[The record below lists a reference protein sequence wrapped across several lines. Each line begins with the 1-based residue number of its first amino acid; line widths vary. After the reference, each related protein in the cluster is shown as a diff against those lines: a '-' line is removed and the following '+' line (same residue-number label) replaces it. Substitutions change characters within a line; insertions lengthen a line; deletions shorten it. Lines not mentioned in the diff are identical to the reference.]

1 MEIRASTG
9 SLNGEEGRGDGMKRD
24 AWEQE
29 FRAVW
34 RREERFLRQ
43 YECPPK
49 SPLDQKVS
57 ELAPEK
63 LIETL
68 RAAFEK
74 AVAVVFDKG
83 SGVVIRENRR
93 AERQRTY
100 QINAYA
106 AHLQETRRSL
116 RAFSKAADRAGRGSV
131 LLGGAAG
138 IGMGLLGMTLPDVPL
153 VTVLLL
159 KCVYETA
166 ESFGFSCKEET
177 ERIYALRLIET
188 ALSEGA
194 VLRENNQVLEHFA
207 QTGIWHDL
215 ITVDLQIKA
224 TARRLA
230 ESMLYGKALQN
241 IPLAGAVGGAGD
253 FLCLRRVRRYASIK
267 YQKRFLLRR
276 RMEQD

>member
-1 MEIRASTG
+1 
-9 SLNGEEGRGDGMKRD
+9 
-24 AWEQE
+24 
-29 FRAVW
+29 
-34 RREERFLRQ
+34 
-43 YECPPK
+43 
-49 SPLDQKVS
+49 
-57 ELAPEK
+57 
-63 LIETL
+63 
-68 RAAFEK
+68 
-74 AVAVVFDKG
+74 
-83 SGVVIRENRR
+83 
-93 AERQRTY
+93 
-100 QINAYA
+100 
-106 AHLQETRRSL
+106 
-116 RAFSKAADRAGRGSV
+116 
-131 LLGGAAG
+131 
-138 IGMGLLGMTLPDVPL
+138 MTLPDVPL

-207 QTGIWHDL
+207 QTGIWHDP

>member
-57 ELAPEK
+57 ELVPEK

-93 AERQRTY
+93 AEQQRTY

-153 VTVLLL
+153 VTGLLL

-166 ESFGFSCKEET
+166 ECFGFSCK
-177 ERIYALRLIET
+177 
-188 ALSEGA
+188 
-194 VLRENNQVLEHFA
+194 
-207 QTGIWHDL
+207 
-215 ITVDLQIKA
+215 
-224 TARRLA
+224 
-230 ESMLYGKALQN
+230 
-241 IPLAGAVGGAGD
+241 
-253 FLCLRRVRRYASIK
+253 
-267 YQKRFLLRR
+267 
-276 RMEQD
+276 

>member
-34 RREERFLRQ
+34 RREARFLRQ

-49 SPLDQKVS
+49 SPLDQKVA

-93 AERQRTY
+93 AEQQRTY

-207 QTGIWHDL
+207 QTGIWHDP

>member
-93 AERQRTY
+93 AEQQRTY
-100 QINAYA
+100 QINAFA

-116 RAFSKAADRAGRGSV
+116 RAF
-131 LLGGAAG
+131 
-138 IGMGLLGMTLPDVPL
+138 
-153 VTVLLL
+153 
-159 KCVYETA
+159 C
-166 ESFGFSCKEET
+166 
-177 ERIYALRLIET
+177 
-188 ALSEGA
+188 
-194 VLRENNQVLEHFA
+194 
-207 QTGIWHDL
+207 
-215 ITVDLQIKA
+215 
-224 TARRLA
+224 
-230 ESMLYGKALQN
+230 
-241 IPLAGAVGGAGD
+241 
-253 FLCLRRVRRYASIK
+253 
-267 YQKRFLLRR
+267 
-276 RMEQD
+276 

>member
-93 AERQRTY
+93 AEQQRTY

-116 RAFSKAADRAGRGSV
+116 RAFSKAAGRAGQCPAGRRRWHWDGTAWDD
-131 LLGGAAG
+131 AAG
-138 IGMGLLGMTLPDVPL
+138 R
-153 VTVLLL
+153 
-159 KCVYETA
+159 A
-166 ESFGFSCKEET
+166 FGDSP
-177 ERIYALRLIET
+177 A
-188 ALSEGA
+188 
-194 VLRENNQVLEHFA
+194 A
-207 QTGIWHDL
+207 Q
-215 ITVDLQIKA
+215 
-224 TARRLA
+224 
-230 ESMLYGKALQN
+230 M
-241 IPLAGAVGGAGD
+241 
-253 FLCLRRVRRYASIK
+253 RV
-267 YQKRFLLRR
+267 
-276 RMEQD
+276 

>member
-93 AERQRTY
+93 AEQQRTY

-106 AHLQETRRSL
+106 ATCRRPAEASGL
-116 RAFSKAADRAGRGSV
+116 SPRRRTGP
-131 LLGGAAG
+131 GGA
-138 IGMGLLGMTLPDVPL
+138 V
-153 VTVLLL
+153 
-159 KCVYETA
+159 
-166 ESFGFSCKEET
+166 SCWE
-177 ERIYALRLIET
+177 A
-188 ALSEGA
+188 
-194 VLRENNQVLEHFA
+194 
-207 QTGIWHDL
+207 
-215 ITVDLQIKA
+215 
-224 TARRLA
+224 
-230 ESMLYGKALQN
+230 
-241 IPLAGAVGGAGD
+241 PLALGWD
-253 FLCLRRVRRYASIK
+253 CLG
-267 YQKRFLLRR
+267 
-276 RMEQD
+276 